1 MTILDLVAVSSG
13 TQFGNCCGNE
23 IGWARAN
30 AVQDTWY
37 DILDASM
44 VDGQLFGVTHDGNGK
59 LTIGKTG
66 AYAADWAGA
75 FESNAANVHLQL
87 AFSIN
92 GTEDGACVNHIET
105 VGANRQ
111 STAAGNSIYA
121 LEVGDTVNVSMR
133 TTDAGTPNLAVDHL
147 MLRLILLTRD

>member
-23 IGWARAN
+23 VFWSQAN

-37 DILDASM
+37 DILDANM
-44 VDGQLFGVTHDGNGK
+44 IDGQLSGVTHDGNGK
-59 LTIGKTG
+59 LTVAKTG
-66 AYAADWAGA
+66 TYAADWAGA

-92 GTEDGACVNHIET
+92 GTENEDCVNHIET

-111 STAAGNSIYA
+111 STAAGNAIFD

-133 TTDAGTPNLAVDHL
+133 TTDTGTPNLMVDHL